1 MDYSNEQLS
10 CNHGNKGI
18 LRCALNFSIVWLLS
32 AHNQM
37 NHCEDVLIWNKA
49 GIVDRIKTSERG
61 VAARVINKRHPKS
74 HQFTNSVCFALNTRT
89 SPRRRLSKLH
99 RRDLQIKI
107 TAYRTWHLKTNIR
120 MTLIPDLD
128 RAIVA
133 TAAYPT
139 ISELDY
145 RHHIQRMPR

>member
-10 CNHGNKGI
+10 CKLGRN
-18 LRCALNFSIVWLLS
+18 CALNFSIVWLLS

-37 NHCEDVLIWNKA
+37 KHCEDVLIWKTA
-49 GIVDRIKTSERG
+49 GIGDRIKTSERG
-61 VAARVINKRHPKS
+61 VAAWVINRTHPKS
-74 HQFTNSVCFALNTRT
+74 HQFTNNVCFALNTRT

-99 RRDLQIKI
+99 RRDLQIKV
-107 TAYRTWHLKTNIR
+107 TAYRTKHLKTNIR

-128 RAIVA
+128 RLVRA
-133 TAAYPT
+133 TAAHPT

-145 RHHIQRMPR
+145 RHYRLSMPR